1 MKTEFLKLQDN
12 DPDLFS
18 NKFQKIRKKVLP
30 QLKGGTLS
38 GGQEIRPGVLHGGTE
53 IRPGTLHGGQEIRPG
68 TLHNG
73 IEINPGVFYATNYG
87 PATYRTKDGK
97 ALYKFRFVNIDGK
110 FEIDI
115 LNQPSYGSRDASNVV
130 SHRLPS
136 ARGGNKICISD
147 GKEPKTIESARKIC
161 MEWSELTH
169 TYIRTGTSIDK
180 QVSDNAKPKPNTKK
194 GFWDFLLN

>member
-1 MKTEFLKLQDN
+1 MKTYYLKLHDEN
-12 DPDLFS
+12 FDPFTNNFES
-18 NKFQKIRKKVLP
+18 IRKKMIP
-30 QLKGGTLS
+30 QIKVGTLQ

-53 IRPGTLHGGQEIRPG
+53 IRPGTLHGGAEIRPG
-68 TLHNG
+68 TLHSKVEIKPG
-73 IEINPGVFYATNYG
+73 IFYATSYG

-97 ALYKFRFVNIDGK
+97 EMFKFRFVDIGGK

-115 LNQPSYGSRDASNVV
+115 LSQPSYGSRDSGSIA

-136 ARGGNKICISD
+136 ARGGNKICISA
-147 GKEPKTIESARKIC
+147 GKEPKSLESARNIC

-169 TYIRTGTSIDK
+169 TYIKTGKSIDS
-180 QVSDNAKPKPNTKK
+180 QVMNNSKPEQKK

>member
-1 MKTEFLKLQDN
+1 MKTFYLKLHDN
-12 DPDLFS
+12 LFDPFTNNFES
-18 NKFQKIRKKVLP
+18 IRKKMIP
-30 QLKGGTLS
+30 QIKVGTLQ

-53 IRPGTLHGGQEIRPG
+53 IRPGTLHGGAEIRPG
-68 TLHNG
+68 TLHS
-73 IEINPGVFYATNYG
+73 TSYG

-97 ALYKFRFVNIDGK
+97 EMFKFRFVDIGGK

-115 LNQPSYGSRDASNVV
+115 LSQPSYGSRDSGSIA

-136 ARGGNKICISD
+136 ARGGNKICIST
-147 GKEPKTIESARKIC
+147 GKEPKTLESARNIC

-169 TYIRTGTSIDK
+169 IYIKTGKSIDA
-180 QVSDNAKPKPNTKK
+180 QVMNNSKPMQKK